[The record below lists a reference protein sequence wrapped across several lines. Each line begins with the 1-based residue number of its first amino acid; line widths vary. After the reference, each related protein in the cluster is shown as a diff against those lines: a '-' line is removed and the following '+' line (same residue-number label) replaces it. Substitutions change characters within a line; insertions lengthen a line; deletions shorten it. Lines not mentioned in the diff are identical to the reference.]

1 MPVKHDLY
9 QDLNISKDAAAKLEG
24 QNGHFLGLVN
34 KYKAADDAVV
44 EAEARNA
51 IGVSDDILLDLK
63 ARRLKIKDQIADY
76 VHQSKKGLN
85 D

>member
-44 EAEARNA
+44 EAEAKNA
-51 IGVSDDILLDLK
+51 IGVSDDTLLDLK
-63 ARRLKIKDQIADY
+63 AKRLKIKDQIVKQVQLAE
-76 VHQSKKGLN
+76 KGHN

>member
-44 EAEARNA
+44 EAETNNA
-51 IGVSDDILLDLK
+51 IGVSDDTLLDLK
-63 ARRLKIKDQIADY
+63 AKRLKIKDQIVKQVQLAE
-76 VHQSKKGLN
+76 KGHN

>member
-44 EAEARNA
+44 EAETNNA
-51 IGVSDDILLDLK
+51 IGVSDDTLLDLK
-63 ARRLKIKDQIADY
+63 AKRLKIKDQIADY
-76 VHQSKKGLN
+76 VHQAEKGLSN
-85 D
+85 

>member
-44 EAEARNA
+44 EAEAKNA
-51 IGVSDDILLDLK
+51 IGVSDDTLLDLK
-63 ARRLKIKDQIADY
+63 AKRLKIKDQIVKQVQQAE
-76 VHQSKKGLN
+76 KGHN

>member
-9 QDLNISKDAAAKLEG
+9 QDLKISKDTAAKLEG

-44 EAEARNA
+44 EAEAKNA
-51 IGVSDDILLDLK
+51 IGVSDESLLELK
-63 ARRLKIKDQIADY
+63 AKRLKIKDQIADY
-76 VHQSKKGLN
+76 VQAEKGHN